1 MVLMRIGT
9 KVNPV
14 GAGNHNIY
22 VRDTTTGCE
31 VFTTVN
37 LQAATLITGFVLATT
52 PVTCNGGN
60 DGTIIRASLATP
72 APGVNDNPVYL
83 YSLNGGTPQD
93 SPLFSNLVAGTYTVV
108 VTSGRGCLNQI

>member
-14 GAGNHNIY
+14 GAGNHNIG

-37 LQAATLITGFVLATT
+37 LQQLL
-52 PVTCNGGN
+52 
-60 DGTIIRASLATP
+60 
-72 APGVNDNPVYL
+72 
-83 YSLNGGTPQD
+83 
-93 SPLFSNLVAGTYTVV
+93 
-108 VTSGRGCLNQI
+108 